1 MQFRVTTLGT
11 MPDLDA
17 IGQAL
22 READPSALLDV
33 GRNADHLR
41 ISTCMSMYELIDVL
55 QGAGYVMACEQ
66 VTALAS
72 ECCGACG

>member
-1 MQFRVTTLGT
+1 MQFRVATLGT
-11 MPDLDA
+11 TPDLIA
-17 IGQAL
+17 IGRAL

-41 ISTCMSMYELIDVL
+41 ISTCMSMYELIDL
-55 QGAGYVMACEQ
+55 MQGAGYTMAVDQ
-66 VTALAS
+66 VTAVAS